1 MDSPLSHQQ
10 EYHETYLLAIA
21 DPSDELDQSAD
32 YGPAE
37 IITSDED
44 LLGMITDMTDLSV
57 VRRRSLDFYGF
68 PRVAVRVWT
77 TSDSIHF
84 PGRTVDI
91 GEFL

>member
-10 EYHETYLLAIA
+10 EYHETNHLLTIA

-44 LLGMITDMTDLSV
+44 LSGMITDMTDLSV
-57 VRRRSLDFYGF
+57 VRRRSLDFLD
-68 PRVAVRVWT
+68 W
-77 TSDSIHF
+77 
-84 PGRTVDI
+84 RTVDI